1 MFSKTLFELGPYN
14 ICLWNIIFLVI
25 VIIGATILR
34 RIIHRFLKQLLSQ
47 ANIKVDG
54 QKVTWL
60 RLLSQSVYFLAFY
73 IAISSLR
80 INNPNV
86 TFDDFLNHDFI
97 GSKHF
102 SLRFY
107 NLLVIVAIYFGARM
121 LINLSKL
128 YISKKFKEKND
139 ADQGSEYVY
148 TQLAKYVISLLAFF
162 TCLKALN
169 IEIAILLTGSA
180 ALLVGLGLGLQD
192 VFKDMFS
199 GIILLFEGNVKVG
212 DIIEISN
219 SGTTEPIVAKILKIS
234 VRTTQIETR
243 DGNVLIIPNNKLTQE
258 HIENWS
264 HGSELTRFKIE
275 VGIAYGTDT
284 ELVARLLK
292 QAALSHPKVKKN
304 KSVDVRLSNFGDNG
318 MNMELLFWADQSWDI
333 NYYKSD
339 IRLEID
345 KLFREYKIV
354 IPFPQR
360 DIRIINQDKI

>member
-1 MFSKTLFELGPYN
+1 
-14 ICLWNIIFLVI
+14 

-47 ANIKVDG
+47 AKIKVDG
-54 QKVTWL
+54 QKITWL

-107 NLLVIVAIYFGARM
+107 SLLVIVAIYFGARM

-128 YISKKFKEKND
+128 YISKKIKEKND

-192 VFKDMFS
+192 V
-199 GIILLFEGNVKVG
+199 
-212 DIIEISN
+212 
-219 SGTTEPIVAKILKIS
+219 LKICF
-234 VRTTQIETR
+234 
-243 DGNVLIIPNNKLTQE
+243 QE
-258 HIENWS
+258 
-264 HGSELTRFKIE
+264 
-275 VGIAYGTDT
+275 
-284 ELVARLLK
+284 
-292 QAALSHPKVKKN
+292 
-304 KSVDVRLSNFGDNG
+304 
-318 MNMELLFWADQSWDI
+318 
-333 NYYKSD
+333 
-339 IRLEID
+339 
-345 KLFREYKIV
+345 
-354 IPFPQR
+354 
-360 DIRIINQDKI
+360 